1 MSSLKAEINNIDD
14 EVTSP
19 ESKDTPSI
27 LEEQTE
33 EAEKEHAKASLKCLE
48 TLTRL
53 INGGSKWW
61 AFNHWAEILPNRETL
76 QKTTQRALMERQ
88 TLEIL
93 KNAVP
98 GERTTE
104 QLKYVA
110 SFLKQCA
117 RNFFS
122 HVSSD
127 DMMLLCQQSELD
139 YMKTGRRI
147 LFEQGDQ
154 GDYFYIVIQLL

>member
-1 MSSLKAEINNIDD
+1 MSMSSLKAESNNIDD

-61 AFNHWAEILPNRETL
+61 ALLL
-76 QKTTQRALMERQ
+76 QLYYNM
-88 TLEIL
+88 
-93 KNAVP
+93 
-98 GERTTE
+98 
-104 QLKYVA
+104 
-110 SFLKQCA
+110 
-117 RNFFS
+117 
-122 HVSSD
+122 
-127 DMMLLCQQSELD
+127 
-139 YMKTGRRI
+139 
-147 LFEQGDQ
+147 
-154 GDYFYIVIQLL
+154 IVIYNTVFKYILCISIVSYVYIYVYMIYGAIFITHFIISVYLITYSTTTVLTVCITGM

>member
-1 MSSLKAEINNIDD
+1 MSMSSLKAEINNIDD

-61 AFNHWAEILPNRETL
+61 AFNHWAEISKL
-76 QKTTQRALMERQ
+76 QRHLT
-88 TLEIL
+88 I
-93 KNAVP
+93 
-98 GERTTE
+98 
-104 QLKYVA
+104 KYLTI
-110 SFLKQCA
+110 S
-117 RNFFS
+117 
-122 HVSSD
+122 
-127 DMMLLCQQSELD
+127 
-139 YMKTGRRI
+139 T
-147 LFEQGDQ
+147 
-154 GDYFYIVIQLL
+154 